1 MVWWKI
7 YWSFITD
14 QLSVGKSGGLV
25 ETEDEVV
32 LSSEVAHQAPEV
44 GEDLLCRTEVTGVLL
59 TSLTSKVRLQLL
71 RIMFG
76 QVDLIGNEVSFNK
89 VLFKDI
95 TEIA

>member
-32 LSSEVAHQAPEV
+32 LSSEVAHQALEV
-44 GEDLLCRTEVTGVLL
+44 GEYLLCRYMYVEREGATNL
-59 TSLTSKVRLQLL
+59 
-71 RIMFG
+71 
-76 QVDLIGNEVSFNK
+76 N
-89 VLFKDI
+89 
-95 TEIA
+95 